1 MRIDRKYML
10 DLFLDYVSYDT
21 QADAEAGVVPSS
33 PIQIELAKVVAKECE
48 KIGMVDVKVHPSGY
62 ATAVLKS
69 NIDKNVPAIGFLAH
83 LDTACEASGKD
94 IKPRIIENYDGK
106 DITLD
111 SGRVMYTSEFPRLA
125 MHKGA
130 TVVVTDGTTLLGGDD
145 KAGVAEILAAMK
157 YLIEHP
163 EIKHGE
169 IKVAFTPDE
178 EIGTGMNSFDAK
190 EFGVEFA
197 YTIDGGPESVFNY
210 ETFNACGSKIKI
222 TGKSVHTGSAKGILI
237 NAGLI
242 AAEIAMMFPIEET
255 PQNTENY
262 EGFYHLG
269 TIEGGVEE
277 AVVKHIIRDHDKEK
291 FFAKKA
297 FVENVVKQINEK
309 YGNVAELEMKDSYM
323 NMAEKVNE
331 NKAIVEY
338 ALKAYKNI
346 GIEPVVIPI
355 RGGTDGARLS
365 FMGIPCPNIFYGGDN
380 AHGPYEY
387 VVVESMAKAAEVIL
401 EIAQLVCE

>member
-1 MRIDRKYML
+1 MRIDSKYML

-21 QADAEAGVVPSS
+21 QADADAGVVPST
-33 PIQIELAKVVAKECE
+33 PNQIELAKVVAKECE
-48 KIGMVDVKVHPSGY
+48 KIGMAEVKVHPSGY
-62 ATAVLKS
+62 TTALLKS
-69 NIDKNVPAIGFLAH
+69 NVDKKAPTIGFLAH
-83 LDTACEASGKD
+83 LDTACEASGKN
-94 IKPRIIENYDGK
+94 IKPRIIENYDGN

-111 SGRVMYTSEFPRLA
+111 SGRVMYTEEFPRLK
-125 MHKGA
+125 MCKGG
-130 TVVVTDGTTLLGGDD
+130 TIVVTDGTTLLGGDD
-145 KAGVAEILAAMK
+145 KAGIVEILAAMK

-163 EIKHGE
+163 EIKHGD

-178 EIGTGMNSFDAK
+178 EIGTGMDSFDAK
-190 EFGVEFA
+190 EFAVEFA
-197 YTIDGGPESVFNY
+197 YTIDGGPEGAFNY
-210 ETFNACGSKIKI
+210 ETFNACGSTIKI

-242 AAEIAMMFPIEET
+242 AAEIAMMFPMEET

-262 EGFYHLG
+262 EGFYHMG
-269 TIEGGVEE
+269 TIEGGVEK

-291 FFAKKA
+291 FLGKKA
-297 FVENVVKQINEK
+297 FVENVVKQINVK
-309 YGNVAELEMKDSYM
+309 YGNVAELEIKDSYM

-338 ALKAYKNI
+338 ALKAFGNI
-346 GIEPVVIPI
+346 GVEPVVMPI

-387 VVVESMAKAAEVIL
+387 VVVESMAKAGEIIL